1 MSDDNEATNN
11 HNVTSNNSINEIP
24 KKAPLP
30 THFQKEVPPPA
41 TEQKILTG
49 VSIFLSVA
57 GVIGFFLTQQV
68 GIVVAL
74 NAPLLIVMAYYY
86 PKR

>member
-1 MSDDNEATNN
+1 MSNDNEAIND
-11 HNVTSNNSINEIP
+11 HNVTSNFSINN
-24 KKAPLP
+24 LP
-30 THFQKEVPPPA
+30 NQAPPPK
-41 TEQKILTG
+41 TEQKILTS